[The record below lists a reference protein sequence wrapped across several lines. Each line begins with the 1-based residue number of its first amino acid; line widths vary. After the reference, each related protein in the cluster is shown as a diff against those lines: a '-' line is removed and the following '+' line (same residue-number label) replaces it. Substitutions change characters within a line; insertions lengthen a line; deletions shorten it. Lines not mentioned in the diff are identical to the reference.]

1 MDSGFAAHLCAR
13 GCLCREQRGWCLWQM
28 LPVALKPLRDN
39 EKRLVT
45 DLLNLLR
52 HFCRALCGVVC
63 YSKQL
68 AWRRYSST
76 GKPCP
81 ASGQHEAMVRVVVP
95 LL

>member
-13 GCLCREQRGWCLWQM
+13 GCLCCELSEWCQWRV
-28 LPVALKPLRDN
+28 LPVARKLLRGN
-39 EKRLVT
+39 GKRFVT

-68 AWRRYSST
+68 A
-76 GKPCP
+76 
-81 ASGQHEAMVRVVVP
+81 
-95 LL
+95 